1 MTLFRVE
8 SQREK
13 STSVEKLWGFAVAA
27 WFGLAVCPQVFAE
40 QAIYQLDI
48 SSGTLGDKL
57 SDLAKSTG
65 HQLIFPT
72 EKLDQPSAVRLR
84 GLYTLESALDTLLG
98 GSELSAVVTRHGV
111 IVITDDAPEGNTTGE
126 DMRISKKTVLTGA
139 SAVVSGMLGTD
150 ATAQEVAEDTGAER
164 EIEVIVVTGF
174 RESLVSAL
182 ATKRNA
188 NSIVDSISSEG
199 IGRFP
204 DLNLGESLQRIT
216 GVQIER
222 GERRRAEIA
231 IRGLPRNF
239 ALTRINGQAMGSPD
253 LTTAFPFGVFE
264 SSIFNGVDVIKTP
277 TVEMDDG
284 GLSGIVNMRTR
295 RPLASGRDS
304 FSFGIGTSYETLN
317 EEFSPTARA
326 GGNMR
331 FSDNLAGSFAIGWS
345 NQEFQRDLAAVTDY
359 DPDGNDIQVADD
371 FRYRSDTSD
380 GDRVSATAA
389 LEWQATDAWN
399 FGITSV
405 YTGYDQSTVRDQVRI
420 RNCSDTA
427 VDIIGNAAVVSTHT
441 GCRMEAETR
450 ERKDFD
456 STYSVTLDGTWD
468 SGPWLAEGFLH
479 YTRGD
484 HDGNLIQMR
493 RRINGIP
500 ETFTVNT
507 GAGRPD
513 NFGIDL
519 GGFAAGEVA
528 TWSFATADVQTRFFP
543 SGANDEN
550 SDTELAFQ
558 FDLTRELDYGLLSSI
573 KAGAKYR
580 DRSQRRVDQDAVNDD
595 VDLGVLDDS
604 IFRPSLVA
612 DSNFFGGNL
621 DAFPLVV
628 PDVFAVLD
636 RVLPLDTDQPLNDE
650 GFVLDQDFLAT
661 YDTQQDITAGYVMA
675 NFDSYE
681 YDWPLQIS
689 GNVGLR
695 FVRTERTTD
704 TFQDIDGVISRIS
717 VPFDFNNTLP
727 AANLVFEFTDDLLL
741 RLSYAETIV
750 RPNPNQFEAGTE
762 VTVDEDGGVLE
773 SVTVEYNNP
782 EIEPFESDSFDVSFE
797 WYNRP
802 GSAFTLAYFHKKVA
816 SDIIT
821 RNFCP
826 GSLADFERADAFD
839 QFVTGNLNGDIDDC
853 LDDAGVQFT
862 ITDVVNSSETFSL
875 DGLEFGLLQNLDFLP
890 PPFDGLGVQ
899 ANYTFIDADESGQLD
914 EDGTPAPLE
923 EVSEHTVNVIGY
935 YETDRWGIRLAYNYR
950 SEYFTTADRGP
961 SGGNRS
967 IDDRDQF
974 DLSFNFNFNDNI
986 SVGFEA
992 LNLNDAEVYEFEGDR
1007 NRLRSYNYDGRTF
1020 VLTSTVSF

>member
-1 MTLFRVE
+1 MRGIAVT
-8 SQREK
+8 
-13 STSVEKLWGFAVAA
+13 VAA
-27 WFGLAVCPQVFAE
+27 FACLFVCPQASAE
-40 QAIYQLDI
+40 KTIYELDI

-84 GLYTLESALDTLLG
+84 GLHTLESALDALLG

-111 IVITDDAPEGNTTGE
+111 IVITDDAPQGNATGN
-126 DMRISKKTVLTGA
+126 DMRISKKAVLTG
-139 SAVVSGMLGTD
+139 VSTALAATLGTG
-150 ATAQEVAEDTGAER
+150 ALAQDVEEDTAAE
-164 EIEVIVVTGF
+164 EEVIEVIVVKGF

-295 RPLASGRDS
+295 RPLSAGEDS
-304 FSFGIGTSYETLN
+304 YSFGVGTSYESLN

-326 GGNMR
+326 GANVR
-331 FSDNLAGSFAIGWS
+331 FSENLAGSFAIGWS

-371 FRYRSDTSD
+371 FRYRSDTTD

-389 LEWQATDAWN
+389 LEWQATDRWN
-399 FGITSV
+399 FGVTGV
-405 YTGYDQSTVRDQVRI
+405 YTDYDQSTVRDQARI

-456 STYSVTLDGTWD
+456 STFSLTLDGTWD
-468 SGPWLAEGFLH
+468 GGPWLAEGIVH
-479 YTRGD
+479 YTRGE

-507 GAGRPD
+507 GAGSPD
-513 NFGIDL
+513 DFSIDL
-519 GGFAAGEVA
+519 GGFAAGDAA
-528 TWSFATADVQTRFFP
+528 TWSFATPGVQTRFFP
-543 SGANDEN
+543 EGANDKN

-558 FDLTRELDYGLLSSI
+558 FDLTRDLEYGLLSGV
-573 KAGAKYR
+573 KVGVKFR
-580 DRSQRRVDQDAVNDD
+580 DREQRRVDQDATNDD
-595 VDLGVLDDS
+595 VDLDVLDDG

-621 DAFPLVV
+621 NAFPLVV
-628 PDVFAVLD
+628 PDVFAVLN

-661 YDTQQDITAGYVMA
+661 YNTQQDILAGYVMA
-675 NFDSYE
+675 NFDSYKF
-681 YDWPLQIS
+681 DWPVQVT
-689 GNVGLR
+689 GNVGVR

-704 TFQDIDGVISRIS
+704 TFQDVDGVISEIS

-727 AANLVFEFTDDLLL
+727 AANLVFEFRDDLLL

-762 VTVDEDGGVLE
+762 VTVDEDAGILE

-782 EIEPFESDSFDVSFE
+782 EIEPFESDSIDASLE

-821 RNFCP
+821 RDFCP
-826 GSLADFERADAFD
+826 TSLADFERAGAFD
-839 QFVTGNLNGDIDDC
+839 QFVTGSLNGDIDDC
-853 LDDAGVQFT
+853 IDDAGVQFS
-862 ITDVVNSSETFSL
+862 ISDVINSSETFSL
-875 DGLEFGLLQNLDFLP
+875 NGIEFGLLQNLDFLP
-890 PPFDGLGVQ
+890 QPFDGLGVQ
-899 ANYTFIDADESGQLD
+899 ANYTFIDADESGELD

-935 YETDRWGIRLAYNYR
+935 YETERWGVRLAYNYR
-950 SEYFTTADRGP
+950 SEYFTTANRGP

-974 DLSFNFNFNDNI
+974 DLSFNFNVNDNVSI
-986 SVGFEA
+986 GFEA
-992 LNLNDAEVYEFEGDR
+992 LNINDAEVYEFEGDR

-1020 VLTSTVSF
+1020 VLTATASF